1 MHAEARQLSPQ
12 EANELLAS
20 GQAQALDVR
29 ETEEWEAGRLAG
41 SRWIPLSELPAR
53 LSELEAIGPLL
64 RVCRTGSRSGYVAD
78 ALVSQGWQ
86 AANLGR
92 RSVRLDRRPGCRL
105 SPTTATS
112 CDRRPR
118 RHLLL
123 G

>member
-20 GQAQALDVR
+20 DQAQALDVR
-29 ETEEWEAGRLAG
+29 ETEEWEAGRIAG

-64 RVCRTGSRSGYVAD
+64 VVCRTGSRSGYVAD

-86 AANLGR
+86 AANLAGG
-92 RSVRLDRRPGCRL
+92 LYAW
-105 SPTTATS
+105 TAAGL
-112 CDRRPR
+112 P
-118 RHLLL
+118 LEPEGGYVL
-123 G
+123 